1 MVMLTQEKKDRI
13 YNALI
18 IGMDLSDSYIYAG
31 LTPTEIEAVSNDP
44 ELQLEWRRM
53 NKEFEYGLLNR
64 ITEISKKQERV
75 GKEAAT
81 TWMLEHMV
89 PRYGTKAA
97 PEMGTIN
104 INIKDDKNDDECVT
118 VVGDDDKPAK
128 KENA

>member
-1 MVMLTQEKKDRI
+1 MILTQEKKDRI

-18 IGMDLSDSYIYAG
+18 IGMDLSDAYIYAG
-31 LTPTEIEAVSNDP
+31 LTPAEVEAVSNDA

-53 NKEFEYGLLNR
+53 GKEFEYGLLQR

-89 PRYGTKAA
+89 PRYGSKAA
-97 PEMGTIN
+97 PEVGTIN
-104 INIKDDKNDDECVT
+104 INIKDDPQDDECVT
-118 VVGDDDKPAK
+118 VVGDDGK
-128 KENA
+128 

>member
-1 MVMLTQEKKDRI
+1 MVLTQEKKDRI

-18 IGMDLSDSYIYAG
+18 IGMDLSDAYIYAG
-31 LTPTEIEAVSNDP
+31 LSPTEIEAVSNDT

-53 NKEFEYGLLNR
+53 GKEFEYGLLQR

-89 PRYGTKAA
+89 PRYGSKAA
-97 PEMGTIN
+97 PEVGTIN
-104 INIKDDKNDDECVT
+104 INIKDDPQDDECVT
-118 VVGDDDKPAK
+118 VVGDNDRPVKE
-128 KENA
+128 ENA